1 MKKLK
6 QGGEVRYLVQ
16 SHPVTK
22 SRFEPRL
29 FDSRVCSLNSTI
41 LLLIRILHIPYWKG
55 ASLLTNSIKSCAE
68 RKCLSSPLSVMY
80 VLSSVGFLVY
90 VKSGKRMRIM
100 GRQLTHMIPKN
111 LQYFTIQWEGHRKKR
126 SVWAGTQWN
135 FSAEVGLPW
144 VLKNKQD
151 LD

>member
-22 SRFEPRL
+22 PRFEPRL

-68 RKCLSSPLSVMY
+68 RKCLSSPLSGHVCAELCRVSSLCKIGKKNENHGKTVNTYDPKKSPTFYNSMRRSQKEE
-80 VLSSVGFLVY
+80 VCVGWNSVKLLCRGGSALSF
-90 VKSGKRMRIM
+90 
-100 GRQLTHMIPKN
+100 
-111 LQYFTIQWEGHRKKR
+111 E
-126 SVWAGTQWN
+126 
-135 FSAEVGLPW
+135 E
-144 VLKNKQD
+144 
-151 LD
+151 